1 MDMRTHGKGFENC
14 YNQAKDKYGIKFVR
28 CRIHSVYGQSGEN
41 RGQIIDYVDEVSGQW
56 IRSVH
61 DMVVLSVGM
70 EISEDVRLLA
80 GKLGIA
86 LTDGGFCKTGSFN
99 PVATT
104 RNGVFV
110 CGAFQGPKDIPQSVI
125 EAGSAALCAG
135 SALAAGRNT
144 LTKSTVVPAERNIAG
159 DRPRV
164 GVFICHCGINI
175 SAVIDVRGVR
185 DYAATLPY
193 VEYATDNLY
202 SCSQDTQDAIAKLIQ
217 EKNLNRIIVAACT
230 PRTHD
235 PLFHETLLS
244 AELNKY
250 LFEMVNIRN
259 HGSWVHKDF
268 PERATEKAKDLV
280 RMAVSKVTLF
290 EPLTEAKLEIDQNA
304 LVIGGGIAGMTAAK
318 ALADQGY
325 KVSLIEQD
333 PKLGGQ
339 ANFLYRTAK
348 GEDIQKALS
357 AMIRDVESN
366 ENIHVRLESEITR
379 VEGFVGNFDTT
390 ITRGGQSETLRHG
403 VAVIATGAY
412 EYKPVEYLYGQDSRV
427 ITGLDLDRK
436 LIAGDPS
443 LKAVKTAVFIQ
454 CVGSREP
461 DRPYCSR
468 ICCTHSVSGALHL
481 KELNP
486 EMHIYVL
493 YRDIRTYGEREALYK
508 EARQKGV
515 IFIRYDVNHKPKVAA
530 TPEGLELEVT
540 DHILQRPIT
549 LRADLL
555 TLASA
560 VVPYRDEKLAQFFK
574 VPINDEGFFAEAHV
588 KLAPSD
594 FAVDGVF
601 LCGLAHYP
609 KPIDESVAQA
619 QAAASSATRLLA
631 RKTINTIGTVAL
643 VHPADC
649 SGCGVC
655 LSVCPYNAPMFRTSG
670 PFSGKADINPVLC
683 KGCGTC
689 VSSCRSGALHLKGFD
704 ESQLMA
710 MIASA

>member
-1 MDMRTHGKGFENC
+1 M
-14 YNQAKDKYGIKFVR
+14 
-28 CRIHSVYGQSGEN
+28 
-41 RGQIIDYVDEVSGQW
+41 
-56 IRSVH
+56 
-61 DMVVLSVGM
+61 
-70 EISEDVRLLA
+70 LA
-80 GKLGIA
+80 GKLGVD
-86 LTDGGFCKTGSFN
+86 LTDGGFCKTDSFN
-99 PVATT
+99 PVATS
-104 RNGVFV
+104 RDGVFV

-144 LTKSTVVPAERNIAG
+144 LTKTTVVPAERNIAG

-175 SAVIDVRGVR
+175 SGVIDVRGVR

-193 VEYATDNLY
+193 VEYSTDNLY

-235 PLFHETLLS
+235 PLFQETLLS
-244 AELNKY
+244 AGLNKY

-259 HGSWVHKDF
+259 HGSWVHKAF

-280 RMAVSKVTLF
+280 RMAVSKVILF

-304 LVIGGGIAGMTAAK
+304 LVIGGGIAGMTASK

-357 AMIRDVESN
+357 AMIREVESN

-390 ITRGGQSETLRHG
+390 VTRNGQSETLRHG
-403 VAVIATGAY
+403 VAIIATGAF
-412 EYKPVEYLYGQDSRV
+412 EHKPVEYLYGQDSRV

-436 LIAGDPS
+436 LIAGDS
-443 LKAVKTAVFIQ
+443 ALKAAKTAVFIQ

-486 EMHIYVL
+486 EMNIYVL

-530 TPEGLELEVT
+530 TPDGLELEVT

-574 VPINDEGFFAEAHV
+574 VPINDEGFFVEAHV

-670 PFSGKADINPVLC
+670 PFIGKADINPVLC

>member
-1 MDMRTHGKGFENC
+1 
-14 YNQAKDKYGIKFVR
+14 
-28 CRIHSVYGQSGEN
+28 
-41 RGQIIDYVDEVSGQW
+41 
-56 IRSVH
+56 
-61 DMVVLSVGM
+61 
-70 EISEDVRLLA
+70 
-80 GKLGIA
+80 
-86 LTDGGFCKTGSFN
+86 
-99 PVATT
+99 
-104 RNGVFV
+104 
-110 CGAFQGPKDIPQSVI
+110 
-125 EAGSAALCAG
+125 
-135 SALAAGRNT
+135 
-144 LTKSTVVPAERNIAG
+144 
-159 DRPRV
+159 
-164 GVFICHCGINI
+164 
-175 SAVIDVRGVR
+175 
-185 DYAATLPY
+185 
-193 VEYATDNLY
+193 
-202 SCSQDTQDAIAKLIQ
+202 
-217 EKNLNRIIVAACT
+217 
-230 PRTHD
+230 
-235 PLFHETLLS
+235 
-244 AELNKY
+244 
-250 LFEMVNIRN
+250 
-259 HGSWVHKDF
+259 
-268 PERATEKAKDLV
+268 
-280 RMAVSKVTLF
+280 
-290 EPLTEAKLEIDQNA
+290 
-304 LVIGGGIAGMTAAK
+304 
-318 ALADQGY
+318 
-325 KVSLIEQD
+325 
-333 PKLGGQ
+333 
-339 ANFLYRTAK
+339 
-348 GEDIQKALS
+348 
-357 AMIRDVESN
+357 
-366 ENIHVRLESEITR
+366 
-379 VEGFVGNFDTT
+379 
-390 ITRGGQSETLRHG
+390 
-403 VAVIATGAY
+403 
-412 EYKPVEYLYGQDSRV
+412 
-427 ITGLDLDRK
+427 
-436 LIAGDPS
+436 
-443 LKAVKTAVFIQ
+443 
-454 CVGSREP
+454 
-461 DRPYCSR
+461 
-468 ICCTHSVSGALHL
+468 
-481 KELNP
+481 
-486 EMHIYVL
+486 MHIYVL

-670 PFSGKADINPVLC
+670 PFIGKADINPVLC